1 MDSLGI
7 ELQLQI
13 LSILMGLVGVV
24 VPAIILV
31 AGVVYVRRFEDRL
44 SNMNSDI
51 DAMWDTLEAE
61 PNHEHNPQ
69 AVASLHQ
76 QELRRRETKRLRV
89 SVRWL
94 TAVVIALGLIFI
106 ADVIFRF

>member
-1 MDSLGI
+1 
-7 ELQLQI
+7 
-13 LSILMGLVGVV
+13 MGLVGVV

-51 DAMWDTLEAE
+51 DAIWDTLEAE
-61 PNHEHNPQ
+61 PDQEHSPRI
-69 AVASLHQ
+69 VAGLHQ
-76 QELRRRETKRLRV
+76 QELSRRQTKRLRV

-94 TAVVIALGLIFI
+94 TAVVIALGLVLI
-106 ADVIFRF
+106 ADITFGF